1 MLSQAD
7 MMTIESISPSSS
19 VGVDV
24 YANDTFILTSN
35 NNAMI
40 CIHASKKK
48 KVHKKQNRQH
58 FSASECNP
66 FQAQTQ
72 TRWRSERVN
81 E

>member
-48 KVHKKQNRQH
+48 
-58 FSASECNP
+58 S
-66 FQAQTQ
+66 T
-72 TRWRSERVN
+72 
-81 E
+81 

>member
-48 KVHKKQNRQH
+48 KYIRNKTDNTFQPASVILFRRKHRQDGEV
-58 FSASECNP
+58 SE
-66 FQAQTQ
+66 
-72 TRWRSERVN
+72 
-81 E
+81 